1 MKRSFGAHAMTQ
13 WQINLRELFKI
24 VTAGAVLYSWMTY
37 WSPSG
42 RLLVGVLLS
51 AAVLFWPARNEPD
64 WTAKVTRS
72 IASLLLALCLA
83 LWDINGM
90 LVGALLCAA
99 FSVCPKYEDQ
109 HWTIRYVGS
118 NALLALAIMLGLV
131 VSVLSI
137 CAGR

>member
-1 MKRSFGAHAMTQ
+1 MPQ

-42 RLLVGVLLS
+42 RLLVGLLLS
-51 AAVLFWPARNEPD
+51 AAVLFWPARNEAD
-64 WTAKVTRS
+64 WTVKATRS

-83 LWDINGM
+83 VWGINGM
-90 LVGALLCAA
+90 LVGTIVLAALW
-99 FSVCPKYEDQ
+99 VCPKYEDQ
-109 HWTIRYVGS
+109 HWTVRYVGS
-118 NALLALAIMLGLV
+118 NALLALAIMLGFI
-131 VSVLSI
+131 VSVLRI

>member
-1 MKRSFGAHAMTQ
+1 MTQ

-42 RLLVGVLLS
+42 NLIVGVLLS
-51 AAVLFWPARNEPD
+51 AAVLFWPAYNEAD
-64 WTAKVTRS
+64 WTAKVIRS

-83 LWDINGM
+83 LWDINGL
-90 LVGALLCAA
+90 LVGAILLAA
-99 FSVCPKYEDQ
+99 LSVCPNYEDQ

-118 NALLALAIMLGLV
+118 NALLAVAIMLGV
-131 VSVLSI
+131 IVSVLRI

>member
-1 MKRSFGAHAMTQ
+1 MTE

-42 RLLVGVLLS
+42 GLLVGLLLS
-51 AAVLFWPARNEPD
+51 AAVLFWPARSEAD
-64 WTAKVTRS
+64 WMTKATRS

-83 LWDINGM
+83 LWGINGI
-90 LVGALLCAA
+90 LVGAIVLAA
-99 FSVCPKYEDQ
+99 LWVCPKFDDQ

-118 NALLALAIMLGLV
+118 NALLALAIMLGVV
-131 VSVLSI
+131 VSLLRI